1 MEKLQLL
8 LAGDKGTTTD
18 LSVYTSESNDG
29 LFVYLGLA
37 RLERVHAD
45 PRALN
50 RKMLVGRL
58 VNGGFGLR
66 ELERTFGHEHR
77 TMRRWAQALLSTDA
91 HAVARAFAGQGAM
104 PKVTAQI
111 RVYVRARRRELQ
123 GRTRKF
129 RRQIVLEV
137 KEFFETD
144 LSGESLRRL
153 FRAQD
158 KGGEAGGG
166 GPDKG
171 AEEKQLDAP
180 ATAGQPETLPTTTD
194 QKAGPS
200 PLCPPS
206 TAVVPA
212 PAAGSEPPRTDS
224 AAGPVSGSRC
234 GDNGCASEAFSC
246 LAADGS
252 RNHSPTPGPE
262 NAAGPEASPAAAP
275 APLPTL
281 PAPPPATPAPTQAP
295 TGPEPNA
302 GQQQPAPR
310 PAVAVAA
317 APPVPPDAVAGVATP
332 NTPRS
337 GMTGG
342 MAGSRGS
349 PPVLPGSGK
358 APPSHPRLVHH
369 AGQVLFS
376 PWLDL
381 VGFDRPEELAMQA
394 QWLGQILQGAVN
406 IEQSKTICPEGLA
419 WFTGPVRPGL
429 DTQRTELKR
438 QAQDPDRALAVL
450 AANARLLALGPG
462 AGQVFY
468 YDPHTK
474 QYTGELKVLKGWCG
488 RRHSVEKVLHED
500 FIHTQ
505 HGDPCFVQ
513 YFDNFYDLRERV
525 FITLRRFDLLF
536 PEPLRQGRVFV
547 LDRGIFGHDTFELFR
562 ARHDHLLTWEKGYAH
577 DGWDPTLPATVFL
590 FTRERNCAGDIRDWR
605 FECQEAPWPKD
616 PELRRIVV
624 RAWNPNR
631 RQVEVSILTTAPHC
645 LLSTRDAV
653 RFMFNRW
660 LQENDFRYL
669 DTHFGIMQ
677 ATSYDSKSYAEIQ
690 GELHDRPVECR
701 EYLQTRD
708 QRLARD
714 AALAKLLLH
723 REKLA
728 DAQAACQRQLQR
740 HARATANGDRAARRH
755 RQLRD
760 RLARL
765 AASQSTVATQIDQA
779 KQDVAALQAKLDTM
793 LRDQSR
799 LDQLIAE
806 NYRRSDTHAKELM
819 DALKITARNVFRRA
833 LDVFRPIYDNYRDDH
848 AVLRA
853 LSRSSGLVRRE
864 GQTVVVELWL
874 KGAFEPAQR
883 KLFGKF
889 LQTMSRAITT
899 HFQGHCA
906 PLAVRLLDG
915 APEL

>member
-8 LAGDKGTTTD
+8 LAGGKGTTTD

-29 LFVYLGLA
+29 LFVYLGVA
-37 RLERVHAD
+37 RLERVRAD
-45 PRALN
+45 PRALS

-91 HAVARAFAGQGAM
+91 QAVARAFAGQGAM

-111 RVYVRARRRELQ
+111 RAYVRKRRRELQ
-123 GRTRKF
+123 GRTRNF

-137 KEFFETD
+137 KEFFETN

-158 KGGEAGGG
+158 KGVEAGAG

-171 AEEKQLDAP
+171 AEEKPIDAP

-194 QKAGPS
+194 QEADPS

-212 PAAGSEPPRTDS
+212 PDAGSEPPRTDS
-224 AAGPVSGSRC
+224 AAGPASGSRC
-234 GDNGCASEAFSC
+234 GENGCASGAFSC
-246 LAADGS
+246 LVADGS

-262 NAAGPEASPAAAP
+262 NAASQKTSPAAVPASLPALPRAP
-275 APLPTL
+275 TAL
-281 PAPPPATPAPTQAP
+281 PAPAQAAA
-295 TGPEPNA
+295 GPEPA
-302 GQQQPAPR
+302 AEPR
-310 PAVAVAA
+310 STVRPTATVTA
-317 APPVPPDAVAGVATP
+317 APPVPPDTVAGVATP
-332 NTPRS
+332 DTPRS

-342 MAGSRGS
+342 MAGSGGLRPG
-349 PPVLPGSGK
+349 LPGSGRT
-358 APPSHPRLVHH
+358 PPLHPRLVHH

-381 VGFDRPEELAMQA
+381 VGFDRPEGLAMQA
-394 QWLGQILQGAVN
+394 QWLGQVLQGAVN

-419 WFTGPVRPGL
+419 WFTGPMLPGL

-438 QAQDPDRALAVL
+438 QAQDPDRALTVL
-450 AANARLLALGPG
+450 AANARLLAGGPG

-505 HGDPCFVQ
+505 YGDPCFVQ
-513 YFDNFYDLRERV
+513 HFDNFYDLRERV

-536 PEPLRQGRVFV
+536 PADLRQDRVFV
-547 LDRGIFGHDTFELFR
+547 LDRGIFGHDTFQLFR
-562 ARHDHLLTWEKGYAH
+562 AHHDHLLTWEKGYAH
-577 DGWDPTLPATVFL
+577 DGWDPALPATVFL
-590 FTRERNCAGDIRDWR
+590 FTRERNCVGDLRDWR
-605 FECQEAPWPKD
+605 FECQEAPWPND

-624 RAWNPNR
+624 RALNPNL
-631 RQVEVSILTTAPHC
+631 RQVEVSILSNAPRR

-677 ATSYDSKSYAEIQ
+677 VTSYDAKSYAEIQ
-690 GELHDRPVECR
+690 AELHDRPVECR

-714 AALAKLLLH
+714 AALAKLLLR
-723 REKLA
+723 REKLT
-728 DAQAACQRQLQR
+728 DAQAACQRQLRR
-740 HARATANGDRAARRH
+740 HARVAANGDRAARH
-755 RQLRD
+755 QRQLRD

-765 AASQSTVATQIDQA
+765 AANQSTVATEIEQA
-779 KQDVAALQAKLDTM
+779 KRDVAALQTQLDTM
-793 LRDQSR
+793 LRHRSR

-806 NYRRSDTHAKELM
+806 NYRRSDTRAKELM
-819 DALKITARNVFRRA
+819 DALKITARNVFRCA
-833 LDVFRPIYDNYRDDH
+833 LDVFRPIYNNYRDDH
-848 AVLRA
+848 VVLRA
-853 LSRSSGLVRRE
+853 LSRCSGLVRRE
-864 GQTVVVELWL
+864 EHTVVVELWL

-883 KLFGKF
+883 KRFSKF
-889 LQTMSRAITT
+889 LQTMSQAIDT
-899 HFQGHCA
+899 HFQGRCA
-906 PLAVRLLDG
+906 PMSVRLLDG